1 MEVGGGYS
9 IHGNLPQPPPTSTI
23 LHQPSPPAVQNT
35 HLSPACSWRGSPNPE
50 RMVPSKLNSSPPYAG
65 SLKLS
70 VFVTLKTSMIS
81 SACPWRPVLMGRDSR
96 TSQEKYALSYRAG
109 WASAQNRLGR
119 IRPAGS
125 LPGCPCPP
133 WLARP

>member
-50 RMVPSKLNSSPPYAG
+50 RMVPSKFRNVPAAG

-70 VFVTLKTSMIS
+70 VLVTLKTSTKAS
-81 SACPWRPVLMGRDSR
+81 RWPRGPVAIGRDTRRSHD
-96 TSQEKYALSYRAG
+96 K
-109 WASAQNRLGR
+109 
-119 IRPAGS
+119 
-125 LPGCPCPP
+125 
-133 WLARP
+133 